1 MSYHN
6 KNAGV
11 KVKRNVFILT
21 AGAAF
26 GILAL
31 VFRAEAVTDD
41 IVYEIEVD
49 LPQKQVMKT
58 ERQLIEEQEKKRMD
72 DARKA
77 GEAAAE
83 MMKQNYKILD
93 TPNFPGA
100 YYYYL
105 EDLKVIAEKG
115 LAPERLN
122 LFRDLELMNSKD
134 VYIYY
139 DSNDDYSL
147 HY

>member
-1 MSYHN
+1 M
-6 KNAGV
+6 
-11 KVKRNVFILT
+11 KRNIFILT
-21 AGAAF
+21 VGTAF

-41 IVYEIEVD
+41 IVFEIEVD
-49 LPQKQVMKT
+49 LPQKQVVKT
-58 ERQLIEEQEKKRMD
+58 EKQLIEEREKKRINN
-72 DARKA
+72 ARKA
-77 GEAAAE
+77 GEAAAA
-83 MMKQNYKILD
+83 MMKRNYKILD

-147 HY
+147 RY